1 MAVKLFAQGDE
12 AVCACVCVCV
22 YSAQLQ
28 CVTKSLMILCTRVC
42 VWLCVSRWIST
53 DLHALVRHGVIPI
66 LQTLRVKRGSREA
79 FHHYAVIYR
88 LFSFS
93 SLLCFI
99 LLVKRN
105 LWEKR
110 EIFTSTFFFNEFS
123 VEFWKRRRQR
133 CKSGVNHIG
142 VKSLYDMFSGASI
155 FRTAKKDFFK
165 NHVTLLKLKPH
176 RLFLKLFYSWGTW
189 DKKIWPIPSNT
200 HQCKMLRSTF
210 AACLV
215 A

>member
-1 MAVKLFAQGDE
+1 MLRVGRFVPISFWFTVCVPSVLLVMLIVSRPPAECDLFLVGWLWSCLPKE
-12 AVCACVCVCV
+12 MRLCVPVCVCV

-88 LFSFS
+88 LFSLS

-110 EIFTSTFFFNEFS
+110 EILHPFFSSTNFLWNS
-123 VEFWKRRRQR
+123 GKGDDNAARVEL
-133 CKSGVNHIG
+133 I
-142 VKSLYDMFSGASI
+142 
-155 FRTAKKDFFK
+155 TEE
-165 NHVTLLKLKPH
+165 
-176 RLFLKLFYSWGTW
+176 
-189 DKKIWPIPSNT
+189 
-200 HQCKMLRSTF
+200 
-210 AACLV
+210 
-215 A
+215 